1 MGGLSMTKDSM
12 DIEKATVMAKRYFTK
27 IHDNL
32 GLLGFKV
39 EEVKK
44 NGSNDVWWVDCS
56 FYPTIGS
63 SERSY
68 YRVRININTGI
79 IDVKEKDIAKK
90 Q

>member
-1 MGGLSMTKDSM
+1 MTKDDM
-12 DIEKATVMAKRYFTK
+12 DIEKATLMAKKYFTK

-44 NGSNDVWWVDCS
+44 NGTRYVWLVDCS

-79 IDVKEKDIAKK
+79 IDVKEKDPAKK